1 MSHAMYMRKTKQ
13 QNKGARPD
21 CLDLLNSV
29 NYWWNIIKRRIGI

>member
-29 NYWWNIIKRRIGI
+29 NYLNIIKRRIGI